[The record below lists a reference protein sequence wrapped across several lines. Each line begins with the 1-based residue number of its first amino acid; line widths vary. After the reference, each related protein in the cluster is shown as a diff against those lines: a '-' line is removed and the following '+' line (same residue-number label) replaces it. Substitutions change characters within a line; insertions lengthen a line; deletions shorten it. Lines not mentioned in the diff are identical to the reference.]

1 MPSARASGGFVLRR
15 DPVEFGQLLLRRRPV
30 RGADVLL
37 DLLRRGGPGD
47 DARHHGIAQQ
57 PAEREFE
64 HGAAAT
70 GGKCFE
76 RADDAPVALA
86 DELLRVTLVFRQP
99 RARRHLRAA
108 LVLAGEEAAGE
119 RTVGQDAQSKRLR
132 QRKTLAL
139 DGAHQQ
145 AVLVL
150 TGDEGREAVPARRV
164 LRRDYLLWRKVRAAD
179 VADFTLPHEI
189 VERA

>member
-1 MPSARASGGFVLRR
+1 MTRTSILTRSTSPRFEPTSRTSESISVAARSSSTELPTLPRR

-30 RGADVLL
+30 HGADVLL

-47 DARHHGIAQQ
+47 DARHNGIAQQ

-86 DELLRVTLVFRQP
+86 DELLRMTLVLRQP
-99 RARRHLRAA
+99 RARRHWRAA
-108 LVLAGEEAAGE
+108 PVLAGEEAAGE
-119 RTVGQDAQSKRLR
+119 RKVRQDAQSTRLC
-132 QRKTLAL
+132 QRKKLAL
-139 DGAHQQ
+139 DVAHQQ

-150 TGDEGREAVPARRV
+150 T
-164 LRRDYLLWRKVRAAD
+164 
-179 VADFTLPHEI
+179 
-189 VERA
+189 